1 MAATTLQDVLADP
14 PLVHEWM
21 STDGLMTHGLLPD
34 ALAYLEAT
42 VTPGQRTLETGS
54 GLSTITFALTSAEHL
69 CLAPGPGEPGALWA
83 FWVRRGIDTSRLRF
97 HVAPSERALPALVLD
112 PLDVVL
118 IDGSHSFPQVFVD
131 WFYTQTALKV
141 GGTLIVDDVHIW

>member
-21 STDGLMTHGLLPD
+21 STDGLMTHGLLPE
-34 ALAYLEAT
+34 ALAYLEST
-42 VTPGQRTLETGS
+42 VMPGQRTLETGS
-54 GLSTITFALTSAEHL
+54 GLSTITLALRGAEHL
-69 CLAPGPGEPGALWA
+69 CVVPDPAEPERIRAYCD
-83 FWVRRGIDTSRLRF
+83 RRGIDMSRVNF
-97 HVAPSERALPALVLD
+97 HVAPSERALPTLELE
-112 PLDVVL
+112 PLDLIL

-141 GGTLIVDDVHIW
+141 